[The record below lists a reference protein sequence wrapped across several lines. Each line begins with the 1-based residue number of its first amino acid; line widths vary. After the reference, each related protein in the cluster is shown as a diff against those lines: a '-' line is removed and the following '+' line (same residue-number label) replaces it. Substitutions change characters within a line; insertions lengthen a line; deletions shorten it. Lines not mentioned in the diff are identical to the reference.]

1 MGKAALSRRR
11 KQHSSWPD
19 ESVVEVL
26 ELSDTDR
33 PSTSPANYGPS
44 RTSSLSPSR
53 RPISGILSQPNI
65 TRSSSSSSRTS
76 SLSPSSR
83 RPISRSLS
91 SSSIQ
96 SKITRSWSSSS
107 FQCIPLPQGPD
118 DPYFFDVKSTRH
130 AESEPPP
137 HSTRIEKLIKSATL
151 EDKTSFQTAVSEFQ
165 QDLSS
170 EFCESMER
178 LNLRDRSCGGS
189 GAVRITRSLSPT
201 LEGGSQAYFQKL
213 AMPREEQ
220 RRRALARSLRVDLTR
235 YSLVSCQAGSC
246 TVRGSISLRGVR

>member
-1 MGKAALSRRR
+1 MGQRR
-11 KQHSSWPD
+11 KQHASWPD
-19 ESVVEVL
+19 ESLVKVL

-33 PSTSPANYGPS
+33 PSTSTANYGPS
-44 RTSSLSPSR
+44 RTSSRSPLR
-53 RPISGILSQPNI
+53 RPISGILSP
-65 TRSSSSSSRTS
+65 SSSSRTS

-96 SKITRSWSSSS
+96 SKITRSSSS

-118 DPYFFDVKSTRH
+118 DPYFFDVKSTHH
-130 AESEPPP
+130 AEPPP

-151 EDKTSFQTAVSEFQ
+151 QDKASFQTAVSEFQ

-170 EFCESMER
+170 EFRESMER

-189 GAVRITRSLSPT
+189 GAMRITRSLSPT

-213 AMPREEQ
+213 ALPREEQ
-220 RRRALARSLRVDLTR
+220 RRCALARSLRVDLAR

-246 TVRGSISLRGVR
+246 PVRGITSLRGVL